1 MLNIPY
7 WPCFVDLDFIFRAI
21 DIQALIGNV
30 GGYIGLCLGYSI
42 LQIPDFVVFIL
53 CKAKMNIFRIR
64 NRILKMDS
72 RTIFVTNEDYRDN
85 EKSNNDL
92 NIPGTDTSILSA
104 PTRTDMDKMYTII
117 KKLEQ
122 KIALLEKSN

>member
-1 MLNIPY
+1 
-7 WPCFVDLDFIFRAI
+7 
-21 DIQALIGNV
+21 
-30 GGYIGLCLGYSI
+30 
-42 LQIPDFVVFIL
+42 
-53 CKAKMNIFRIR
+53 MNIFRIR
-64 NRILKMDS
+64 KRILKMDS

-122 KIALLEKSN
+122 KIVLLEKSN